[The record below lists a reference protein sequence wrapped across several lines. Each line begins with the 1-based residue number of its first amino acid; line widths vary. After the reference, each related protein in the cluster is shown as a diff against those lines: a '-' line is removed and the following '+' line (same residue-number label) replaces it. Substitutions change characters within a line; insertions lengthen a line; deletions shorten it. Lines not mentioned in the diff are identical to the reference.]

1 MDAVVEETHTDEEID
16 RIAEE
21 IANELSSLDEKKS
34 AKNEQDDEENV
45 EDEEEV
51 EEQAD
56 SDEEEEDGEE
66 EEVEENLANL
76 GDKKAKPYGKKKK
89 GAKTEEAE
97 SDEDEDEDEDVA
109 EEVSEGITMQKQDM
123 IRNLFSQM
131 QKTRRGKIS
140 DSYEKM
146 MGLLMQE
153 EEEDD
158 EADNEDEM
166 EEARKAVTK
175 EDIDISD
182 DLSAIFGSSP
192 DALSEDFMTQ
202 AKTIFEAAVV
212 SKINTELDLLEANYA
227 SKLEEA
233 EEAILDEMTEKV
245 DTYLSYVVEEWVNDN
260 ELAIDTGL
268 KSEITEDFI
277 GGLKQLF
284 EEHYVEIPDDKVDVV
299 ETLAGQ
305 VDTLES
311 QLNETIDQNVELSA
325 QVNSFKKDEI
335 IADLADDLTDVEVE
349 KMKGLAENIDFSD
362 NDQFREALVT
372 IREGYFSRKTSSTPT
387 VDQTENEITETV
399 LNSVSPQMANY
410 LKVIGKNVKNY

>member
-34 AKNEQDDEENV
+34 AKNEQDDEE
-45 EDEEEV
+45 EMD
-51 EEQAD
+51 QAD
-56 SDEEEEDGEE
+56 SDEEDGEE

-76 GDKKAKPYGKKKK
+76 GDKKAKPFKKK

-97 SDEDEDEDEDVA
+97 SDEEEDEDEDVA
-109 EEVSEGITMQKQDM
+109 EETVDEEAVEEVSEGAMQKQEM

-158 EADNEDEM
+158 EADAEDEM
-166 EEARKAVTK
+166 EESRKAVTK

-192 DALSEDFMTQ
+192 DALSEDFMAQ

-233 EEAILDEMTEKV
+233 EEKILDEMTEKV
-245 DTYLSYVVEEWVNDN
+245 DTYLSYVVEEWVKDN

-284 EEHYVEIPDDKVDVV
+284 EEHYIEIPDDKVDVV
-299 ETLAGQ
+299 ESLAGQ
-305 VDTLES
+305 VDTLEG
-311 QLNETIDQNVELSA
+311 QLNETINQNVELSA

-335 IADLADDLTDVEVE
+335 IADLADDLTDVEIE

-362 NDQFREALVT
+362 DDQFREALVT
-372 IREGYFSRKTSSTPT
+372 IKEGYFSRKTSSKPT
-387 VDQTENEITETV
+387 VDPTENELTETA
-399 LNSVSPQMANY
+399 LHSVSPQMSSY
-410 LKVIGKNVKNY
+410 LKVIGRNVKNY